1 MKSLDLHSM
10 LPWSPESETAL
21 LGSLLLDCQTA
32 WDKAQPMVPENFF
45 DSRHRAIFTAVGT
58 LHARKAPVD
67 VVTVFEQLRDQ
78 KQADDAGGLPY
89 LSELSQ
95 AAYSA
100 HRAAT
105 YAAKVR
111 EMAMRR
117 ALLETLDKGL
127 ELASEPGGTIVEK
140 LDAITSA
147 LGQLQRQQVSK
158 VPRTLSQ
165 VALERTTHYEDL
177 QAGRAIAG
185 WPTHISPLNTRLNG
199 GLRPGCLYYLAARP
213 GVGKTS
219 LSLDIAAKSGLRTLV
234 LSQEMTSEQLADR
247 GVANVGR
254 VRYAA
259 LQNGS
264 LAPEDWTRVVDAIES
279 PSLKEIYIDDQ
290 ASLTLSDIRAKAKLV
305 PGLQL
310 LVLDYLQLC
319 AGSSGA
325 GANRNAEIE
334 QISRGL
340 KALAKELGMAVL
352 ALSQLNRQVEQ
363 RTNKRPILSDLRD
376 SGSIEQDADAVMLL
390 WPVRDLGDEAKLIGV
405 DIAKNRQGRTGEIA
419 LHFNGDTQTWG
430 VSTESLQAT
439 GTRHGSGGHRGFGNY
454 D

>member
-1 MKSLDLHSM
+1 M

-78 KQADDAGGLPY
+78 KQADDAGGMPY

-165 VALERTTHYEDL
+165 GAHNTLRGSASWSSHCRVAHAHFTPKYAAQWRLTAWL
-177 QAGRAIAG
+177 PLLPG
-185 WPTHISPLNTRLNG
+185 SP
-199 GLRPGCLYYLAARP
+199 PGCWENIL
-213 GVGKTS
+213 
-219 LSLDIAAKSGLRTLV
+219 
-234 LSQEMTSEQLADR
+234 
-247 GVANVGR
+247 
-254 VRYAA
+254 
-259 LQNGS
+259 
-264 LAPEDWTRVVDAIES
+264 ES
-279 PSLKEIYIDDQ
+279 
-290 ASLTLSDIRAKAKLV
+290 
-305 PGLQL
+305 
-310 LVLDYLQLC
+310 
-319 AGSSGA
+319 
-325 GANRNAEIE
+325 
-334 QISRGL
+334 
-340 KALAKELGMAVL
+340 
-352 ALSQLNRQVEQ
+352 
-363 RTNKRPILSDLRD
+363 
-376 SGSIEQDADAVMLL
+376 
-390 WPVRDLGDEAKLIGV
+390 
-405 DIAKNRQGRTGEIA
+405 
-419 LHFNGDTQTWG
+419 
-430 VSTESLQAT
+430 
-439 GTRHGSGGHRGFGNY
+439 GHRGQVWVAHLGALAGN
-454 D
+454 DQ